1 MVSIVGGNQMHDK
14 SFYINLLAVK
24 SKTANHELIEKCL
37 LFYGYQGT
45 KELSIEELHIFC
57 ELENLL

>member
-1 MVSIVGGNQMHDK
+1 MHDK